1 MTRVAGRL
9 SGDRGAILVQVASA
23 LVAFTML
30 SAFVIDYGVLVI
42 SRGQAQAAVDAAALA
57 GATALA
63 YDSYTDRSAAGPA
76 AATARAVAE
85 KNLVWNEAAS
95 IDVDPNIVC
104 ESTWEAGPSATPIQ
118 ACVEVKAFRNDARG
132 NPIAAYIAQL
142 MGTRTFGVSAAAIAE
157 TKDSNATDCLKP
169 LAIPDKWIERHPAPP
184 VPWPTGSTFDRW
196 DPANPAVLLPPAT
209 RDSYIAPDPLS
220 AGTGLTM
227 TSEFGL
233 QVTLQSGT
241 IASPIS
247 EIRPWY
253 YLPVQI
259 PDSRWGPNAVR
270 ENTNS
275 CAAARVAIGDR
286 LNFVPGGIPANAA
299 LVAAGLQDL
308 VDRDPA
314 AGWNAV
320 TRRVENSCADRLV
333 GRCASMSPRIIALA
347 VYDVTDLADASQAG
361 GAASVLVT
369 NIVGFFIEAVAG
381 TSATGRIVRHPGQ
394 RDPGAITLFDAS
406 SFLRASLLV
415 K

>member
-1 MTRVAGRL
+1 
-9 SGDRGAILVQVASA
+9 
-23 LVAFTML
+23 
-30 SAFVIDYGVLVI
+30 
-42 SRGQAQAAVDAAALA
+42 
-57 GATALA
+57 
-63 YDSYTDRSAAGPA
+63 
-76 AATARAVAE
+76 
-85 KNLVWNEAAS
+85 
-95 IDVDPNIVC
+95 
-104 ESTWEAGPSATPIQ
+104 
-118 ACVEVKAFRNDARG
+118 
-132 NPIAAYIAQL
+132 
-142 MGTRTFGVSAAAIAE
+142 
-157 TKDSNATDCLKP
+157 
-169 LAIPDKWIERHPAPP
+169 
-184 VPWPTGSTFDRW
+184 
-196 DPANPAVLLPPAT
+196 
-209 RDSYIAPDPLS
+209 
-220 AGTGLTM
+220 
-227 TSEFGL
+227 
-233 QVTLQSGT
+233 
-241 IASPIS
+241 
-247 EIRPWY
+247 
-253 YLPVQI
+253 
-259 PDSRWGPNAVR
+259 VR

-275 CAAARVAIGDR
+275 CAAASVAIGDR

-381 TSATGRIVRHPGQ
+381 TNATGRIVRHPGQ

>member
-76 AATARAVAE
+76 AATARAVAA

-95 IDVDPNIVC
+95 VDVNVNIVC
-104 ESTWEAGPSATPIQ
+104 ESTWEAGPSATPIR
-118 ACVEVKAFRNDARG
+118 ACVEVNAFRNEARG
-132 NPIAAYIAQL
+132 NAISAYIAQL
-142 MGTRTFGVSAAAIAE
+142 MGTSTLGVSAAAVAE

-169 LAIPDKWIERHPAPP
+169 LAIPDKWIERFPAPP
-184 VPWPTGSTFDRW
+184 VAWPTGSTFDRW

-209 RDSYIAPDPLS
+209 RDAYIAPDPLS

-227 TSEFGL
+227 TTEFGL
-233 QVTLQSGT
+233 QVTLQPGT
-241 IASPIS
+241 IAVPIS

-275 CAAARVAIGDR
+275 CAVASVAIGDR

-299 LVAAGLQDL
+299 LVGAGIQDL
-308 VDRDPA
+308 INLDPGA
-314 AGWNAV
+314 SWNAV
-320 TRRVENSCADRLV
+320 TQRVEGSCADLLV

-347 VYDVTDLADASQAG
+347 VYDVTDLADASHAG
-361 GAASVLVT
+361 GATSVLVT
-369 NIVGFFIEAVAG
+369 NIVGFFIEGVAG